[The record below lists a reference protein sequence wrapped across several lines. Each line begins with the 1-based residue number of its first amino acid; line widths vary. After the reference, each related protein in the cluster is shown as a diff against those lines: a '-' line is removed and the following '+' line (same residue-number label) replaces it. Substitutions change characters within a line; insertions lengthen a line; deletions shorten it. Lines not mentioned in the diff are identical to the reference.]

1 MVDELCEKLKEI
13 NNSSITAAE
22 TSCNIDDCRELSPQD
37 LVSQYYAAFPPLS
50 RKASSDS
57 PSLITLIPKWLGS
70 PKKKLLRKQN
80 RSSSYEEKLHQKIE
94 PEGMKARSVN
104 KQRLNCIGRNKKDVA
119 YCRNMAKT
127 VEKADGSS
135 DWNLYT
141 INNRNKRASNCWPQ
155 KNNLQKDSAEMVKEA
170 DQTFNNQEEVWIEE
184 DENMSL
190 YEDLLDDI
198 RELLTSPEPREDS
211 VEMMNM
217 ANMRDTGI
225 KSFISCGTNIT
236 SSIWSTNPSLE
247 NVTSENSFNSDL
259 LLGLKFGSISLDNNK
274 NTASTNIWAIPDVNT
289 TAQNETNTFFDSC
302 NKSVFLSNS
311 DYENVNFSSIPWTNT
326 AANMEKWSEVESY
339 ESEMQLNIKAK
350 SLLKLNH
357 HKDRSCF
364 TEVTPRSARSTVNIF
379 AKSTRISRKIE
390 PEKDK
395 EDLLT
400 SVRSHFRPINE
411 KVEVSTQ
418 RYADGTSFP
427 VQNNLDKVNYK
438 RSESGMMYVDSEQ
451 GTSKKY
457 LEYKSAE
464 NVWNTSEFVLK
475 FNICQNDKACQT
487 DFDNPTETPLAQNVS
502 LEDQEIFF
510 PGDDDLLKYDK
521 EHCKCKIDG
530 DRPDSM
536 TEELMWKYDDASCE
550 KCSHNLTS
558 WDSGYTTMWNSQIWQ
573 KQPMGNNIWTGEI
586 CHTCLGRSKCHP
598 LNKQQTQL
606 REDVSNDGEQLLSD
620 LSSLQKYYMEEL
632 PSSEVTWD
640 ISELLSP
647 KERKRRHSHA
657 NGPYEDHPSGHR
669 GSWSFASRL
678 REDCLIKMST
688 IPTLRSV
695 TL

>member
-22 TSCNIDDCRELSPQD
+22 TSCNIDNCRELSPQD
-37 LVSQYYAAFPPLS
+37 LVSKYYAAFPPLS
-50 RKASSDS
+50 RKAASDS
-57 PSLITLIPKWLGS
+57 PSVITLIPKWLGS
-70 PKKKLLRKQN
+70 PKKKSLRKQN
-80 RSSSYEEKLHQKIE
+80 RSSSYDEKLHHKIE
-94 PEGMKARSVN
+94 PEGMKARSVS
-104 KQRLNCIGRNKKDVA
+104 KQRLSCIGRNKKDVA

-127 VEKADGSS
+127 VEKADSSS

-141 INNRNKRASNCWPQ
+141 INNNRNKRASNCWPQ
-155 KNNLQKDSAEMVKEA
+155 KNHLQKSSTEMVEEA
-170 DQTFNNQEEVWIEE
+170 DQTFNNQEDMWIEG
-184 DENMSL
+184 DENMTM

-236 SSIWSTNPSLE
+236 SSIWSTNPTLE
-247 NVTSENSFNSDL
+247 KVTSNSSFNDAFSTHNSDL

-274 NTASTNIWAIPDVNT
+274 NTASANIWAIPDVT
-289 TAQNETNTFFDSC
+289 IAAQNETNSFFDSC
-302 NKSVFLSNS
+302 NKSDFLSNS
-311 DYENVNFSSIPWTNT
+311 DYGNVNFASIPWTNT

-339 ESEMQLNIKAK
+339 ENEMQLNIKAK

-364 TEVTPRSARSTVNIF
+364 TEVIPRSARSTVNIF
-379 AKSTRISRKIE
+379 TKSTSCLISRKIE

-400 SVRSHFRPINE
+400 SVHSHFRPINE
-411 KVEVSTQ
+411 KVELSTH

-427 VQNNLDKVNYK
+427 VQNSLDKVNYK
-438 RSESGMMYVDSEQ
+438 RSESGMMYVDSEY

-464 NVWNTSEFVLK
+464 NVWSTSEFVLK

-487 DFDNPTETPLAQNVS
+487 DFDNANETPLTENVS
-502 LEDQEIFF
+502 LEDNYFF

-521 EHCKCKIDG
+521 EHCKCKIDA

-536 TEELMWKYDDASCE
+536 TEELIWKYDDASCE
-550 KCSHNLTS
+550 KCSRNLTS
-558 WDSGYTTMWNSQIWQ
+558 WDSGYATMWNSQIWQ
-573 KQPMGNNIWTGEI
+573 K
-586 CHTCLGRSKCHP
+586 
-598 LNKQQTQL
+598 
-606 REDVSNDGEQLLSD
+606 VSD
-620 LSSLQKYYMEEL
+620 
-632 PSSEVTWD
+632 
-640 ISELLSP
+640 
-647 KERKRRHSHA
+647 
-657 NGPYEDHPSGHR
+657 
-669 GSWSFASRL
+669 SF
-678 REDCLIKMST
+678 MY
-688 IPTLRSV
+688 V
-695 TL
+695 